1 MDRGDRKADRETF
14 VIDEK
19 RAAEETIIA
28 ATRNW
33 LVRAVIG
40 LNLCPFARAVYAGER
55 IRYVVSAARTPAA
68 FLETLAE
75 ELQALAAADEAV
87 TETTLLM
94 HPWVLGDFL
103 DYNDFLG
110 LAERLVKDLGL
121 EGVLQVA
128 SFHPQYQFAG
138 TEPDDVSNCSNRA
151 PYPTL
156 HLLRESGIERAVAA
170 HPDTGQIYKK
180 NIETLRRLG
189 REGWAR
195 LGTDAP
201 PVS

>member
-1 MDRGDRKADRETF
+1 MNDQKTTVDNQKMTAD
-14 VIDEK
+14 D
-19 RAAEETIIA
+19 TIIA

-33 LVRAVIG
+33 LVQAVIG

-55 IRYVVSAARTPAA
+55 IRYVVSGATTPAA
-68 FLETLAE
+68 LLEALAE
-75 ELQALAAADEAV
+75 ELRTLAAADEAV
-87 TETTLLM
+87 TETTLLI
-94 HPWVLGDFL
+94 HPRVLGDFL

-110 LAERLVKDLGL
+110 LAEALVEDLGL
-121 EGVLQVA
+121 DGVLLVA
-128 SFHPQYQFAG
+128 SFHPQYQFAD
-138 TEPDDVSNCSNRA
+138 TEPDDVSNCSNRS

-156 HLLRESGIERAVAA
+156 HLLRESSIERAVMT
-170 HPDTGQIYKK
+170 HPDTGQIYKN

-201 PVS
+201 PVPEL

>member
-1 MDRGDRKADRETF
+1 MNDQKTTVDNQKMTAD
-14 VIDEK
+14 D
-19 RAAEETIIA
+19 TIIA

-33 LVRAVIG
+33 LVQAVIG

-55 IRYVVSAARTPAA
+55 IRYVVSGATTPAA
-68 FLETLAE
+68 LLEALAE
-75 ELQALAAADEAV
+75 ELRTLAAADEAV
-87 TETTLLM
+87 TETTLLI
-94 HPWVLGDFL
+94 HPRVLGDFL

-110 LAERLVKDLGL
+110 LAEALVEDLGL
-121 EGVLQVA
+121 DGVLQVA
-128 SFHPQYQFAG
+128 SFHPQYQFAD
-138 TEPDDVSNCSNRA
+138 TEPDDVSNCSNRS

-156 HLLRESGIERAVAA
+156 HLLRESSIERAVMT
-170 HPDTGQIYKK
+170 HPDTGQIYKN

-201 PVS
+201 PVPEL